1 MSGLPTLLKPG
12 AVLPQPWMSTAQKNK
27 LSSVTSI
34 DFLIE
39 YLLERAWN
47 KQEPPKI
54 PIKGPGSRVLVLR
67 SGTGTG
73 KSTVIPAYIY
83 TKFFEELNLKK
94 NIICTQPTVVT
105 ASDIPY
111 QIVQN
116 YKNLTM
122 GTNIGFQTG
131 SLVRKPVKG
140 VLFATVGILL
150 QHLKLLTDEEFMRKY
165 SYIILDEIHN
175 RSIEVD
181 TTLFYLKNLLDR
193 NYENP
198 ECPFIILTSGTFEPE
213 VFMNYFGCPKDA
225 FLDVVGSSHPII
237 DNFTTFDVSDYISY
251 AVDLIEKIH
260 LENLPDITNNKE
272 YRDIMLFLQGG
283 SQIKKVIDEI
293 HKLNANVFIK
303 GLEYSISHMKEQQKK
318 YTGGKA
324 SKQQETYYLCPI
336 MLMSENIQ
344 KGEKDYQD
352 LYSDIS
358 SVLVDIYEFDDEGKR
373 TDKVIDTVHASR
385 KVIISTNSAETGIT
399 IPGLKYCIDSGMV
412 NESQFNPNFG
422 CNILMNKNVTQASSR
437 QRRGRVGRKEPGV
450 FYTCYTKETYD
461 KMPAIPF
468 PDIVKADATG
478 FVLDVI
484 LSDTET
490 KLEEVDIENVDNVDE
505 CFQMNQFD
513 QRWYKL
519 SHTKPFDVKKL
530 NFIQYPAADSL
541 SYAVEKLHGLG
552 FIDHEYKPTLFG
564 YLGSKFRKVDIENVR
579 MILGGYQHGANILDL
594 ITIACFLQAGHK
606 LGIKK
611 NKYVP
616 RNILDL
622 EEEEAMMYF
631 TKVIADEFIEYLF
644 IWDDYMSAIDDLDK
658 LVGKYVES
666 AGGAGKKSTKKT
678 TVKTVSK
685 TDPHYIRSYLRKWAE
700 QNGFSYDVLVKITM
714 ARDEM
719 IADLLNIGINPY
731 HNGLGLPRGKYNLK
745 KIIRKNLAEGLSEI
759 QKIKQSIYEGYRF
772 NLYTWDQERN
782 SYVSAYGNN
791 PVTLDSKIVKA
802 KELSDKPKNIVLA
815 SCMLQPSSTNPGM
828 YDFIGGDVSVL
839 DGYVD
844 PDYGYIFH

>member
-12 AVLPQPWMSTAQKNK
+12 AVLYQPWMTTAQKNK
-27 LSSVTSI
+27 LSTQKSI
-34 DFLIE
+34 DFLID
-39 YLLERAWN
+39 YLLERSWN

-73 KSTVIPAYIY
+73 KSTVVPAHIY
-83 TKFFEELNLKK
+83 TKFFEELVIKK

-111 QIVQN
+111 QIIQN
-116 YKNLTM
+116 YKNLHM
-122 GTNIGFQTG
+122 DVNIGFQTG

-150 QHLKLLTDEEFMRKY
+150 QHLKLLTDEEFMKKY
-165 SYIILDEIHN
+165 SFIILDEIHN

-193 NYENP
+193 NYEHP
-198 ECPFIILTSGTFEPE
+198 DCPYIILTSGTFEPE
-213 VFMNYFGCPKDA
+213 VFMNYFKCPKDA
-225 FLDVVGSSHPII
+225 FLDVVGSSHPIV
-237 DNFTTFDVSDYISY
+237 DNFTTFDVTDYISY

-260 LENLPDITNNKE
+260 LENIPDITAGKE

-283 SQIKKVIDEI
+283 AQIKKVTDEI
-293 HKLNANVFIK
+293 HKLNASVFVK
-303 GLEYSISHMKEQQKK
+303 GLEYSVSHMKTQQKK
-318 YTGGKA
+318 YTGGKTA
-324 SKQQETYYLCPI
+324 PETYYLCPI

-352 LYSDIS
+352 LFSDIS
-358 SVLVDIYEFDDEGKR
+358 SVLVAIYEFDDDGKR
-373 TDKVIDTVHASR
+373 TDNVIDTVHASR

-422 CNILMNKNVTQASSR
+422 CDILMNKNITQASSR

-461 KMPAIPF
+461 LMPTIPF

-490 KLEEVDIENVDNVDE
+490 KLEEIDKENISKDIDE

-513 QRWYKL
+513 QRWYRL
-519 SHTKPFDVKKL
+519 TYTKPFNVKKL

-564 YLGSKFRKVDIENVR
+564 YFGSKFRKVDIENVR
-579 MILGGYQHGANILDL
+579 MILAGYQHGACILDL
-594 ITIACFLQAGHK
+594 ITITCFLQAGHK

-611 NKYVP
+611 NKYIP

-622 EEEEAMMYF
+622 SDEESMVYF
-631 TKVIADEFIEYLF
+631 TKVIADEFIEYIF
-644 IWDDYMSAIDDLDK
+644 IWDDYMSAIADLNK
-658 LVGKYVES
+658 LVGKYADKVDGSGVKTKE
-666 AGGAGKKSTKKT
+666 KKQQS
-678 TVKTVSK
+678 KTVSK
-685 TDPHYIRSYLRKWAE
+685 TDPHYIRNYLRKWAE
-700 QNGFSYDVLVKITM
+700 QNYFSYDVLLKITA

-719 IADLLNIGINPY
+719 IADLLNIGLNPY
-731 HNGLGLPRGKYNLK
+731 HNSLNLPRGTYNLK
-745 KIIRKNLAEGLSEI
+745 KIIRNNLDEGLAEV
-759 QKIKQSIYEGYRF
+759 QKIKKSIYEGYRF
-772 NLYTWDQERN
+772 DVYTWNTERN
-782 SYVSAYGNN
+782 SYVSEYGNN
-791 PVTLDSKIVKA
+791 SVILDSKITKS
-802 KELSDKPKNIVLA
+802 KDPNERPKNIVLA

-828 YDFIGGDVSVL
+828 YDFTGGDVSVL
-839 DGYVD
+839 DDYVD
-844 PDYGYIFH
+844 VDYGFINT

>member
-1 MSGLPTLLKPG
+1 MK
-12 AVLPQPWMSTAQKNK
+12 
-27 LSSVTSI
+27 SI

-47 KQEPPKI
+47 KLEPPKI

-73 KSTVIPAYIY
+73 KSTVIPANIY
-83 TKFFEELNLKK
+83 TKFFEELGNRK

-105 ASDIPY
+105 AADIPY

-122 GTNIGFQTG
+122 GSNIGFQTG
-131 SLVRKPVKG
+131 TLVRKPVKG

-150 QHLKLLTDEEFMRKY
+150 QHLKLLTDDEFMKKY

-193 NYENP
+193 CYENP
-198 ECPFIILTSGTFEPE
+198 ECPYIILTSGTFEPE

-225 FLDVVGSSHPII
+225 FLDVVGSSFPIV

-251 AVDLIEKIH
+251 SVDLIEKIH
-260 LENLPDITNNKE
+260 LENIKDITDNKE

-283 SQIKKVIDEI
+283 SQIKKVTDKI
-293 HKLNANVFIK
+293 HLLNAQVFIK
-303 GLEYSISHMKEQQKK
+303 GLEHSIEHMKEQQKK
-318 YTGGKA
+318 YGGKA
-324 SKQQETYYLCPI
+324 KDTPVTYYLCPI

-344 KGEKDYQD
+344 KGAKDYQD
-352 LYSDIS
+352 LFSDIS
-358 SVLVDIYEFDDEGKR
+358 SVLIDIYEFDDDGKR
-373 TDKVIDTVHASR
+373 TDNVIDTVHASR

-412 NESQFNPNFG
+412 QESQFNPNFG
-422 CNILMNKNVTQASSR
+422 CDILMNKNVTQASSR
-437 QRRGRVGRKEPGV
+437 QRRGRVGRKDPGL

-484 LSDTET
+484 LTDTET
-490 KLEEVDIENVDNVDE
+490 KLEEVDTSNNTDNLDDE

-519 SHTKPFDVKKL
+519 THKKPFDAKKL
-530 NFIQYPAADSL
+530 NFIQYPASDSL

-552 FIDHEYKPTLFG
+552 FIDHEYKPTLLG

-579 MILGGYQHGANILDL
+579 MILAGYQHGANILDL
-594 ITIACFLQAGHK
+594 ITITCFVQAGHK

-611 NKYVP
+611 NKYIP

-622 EEEEAMMYF
+622 NDEDSMLYF

-644 IWDDYMSAIDDLDK
+644 IWDDYMSAIDDLNKIASKYTGGKTKSSKKQDK
-658 LVGKYVES
+658 KQDKQD
-666 AGGAGKKSTKKT
+666 KKQDKKDKKDKK
-678 TVKTVSK
+678 VDKSSK
-685 TDPHYIRSYLRKWAE
+685 KQDIRNYLPNWAE
-700 QNGFSYDVLVKITM
+700 KNGFSYDILLKITS

-719 IADLLNIGINPY
+719 IADLLNIGLNPY
-731 HNGLGLPRGKYNLK
+731 ANSLGLPRGTYNLK
-745 KIIRKNLAEGLSEI
+745 KIIRHNLQEGLEEV
-759 QKIKQSIYEGYRF
+759 QKIKKSIYEGYRF
-772 NLYTWDQERN
+772 DLYTWDQTRN
-782 SYVSAYGNN
+782 SYVSKYGNN
-791 PVTLDSKIVKA
+791 PVVLDSKLVKT
-802 KELSDKPKNIVLA
+802 KDPSDRPKNIILA
-815 SCMLQPSSTNPGM
+815 SCMLQPSSINPGM
-828 YDFIGGDVSVL
+828 YDFIGGDISVL

-844 PDYGYIFH
+844 PDYGFLYN

>member
-12 AVLPQPWMSTAQKNK
+12 AVLPQPWMSSSQRGK
-27 LSSVTSI
+27 LSTMKSI

-39 YLLERAWN
+39 YLLDRAWN

-73 KSTVIPAYIY
+73 KSTVIPANIY
-83 TKFFEELNLKK
+83 TKFFEELGNKK

-116 YKNLTM
+116 YKNLLI

-131 SLVRKPVKG
+131 TLVRKPVKG

-150 QHLKLLTDEEFMRKY
+150 QHLKLLTDEEFMKKY

-198 ECPFIILTSGTFEPE
+198 ECPYVILTSGTFEPD
-213 VFMNYFGCPKDA
+213 VFMDYFECPKDA
-225 FLDVVGSSHPII
+225 FLDVVGSSHPIV

-251 AVDLIEKIH
+251 SVDLIEKIH
-260 LENLPDITNNKE
+260 LENLKDITDNKE

-283 SQIKKVIDEI
+283 SQIKKVTDEI
-293 HKLNANVFIK
+293 HKLNATVFIK
-303 GLEYSISHMKEQQKK
+303 GLEYSTTHMKDRQKK
-318 YTGGKA
+318 YGGK
-324 SKQQETYYLCPI
+324 SSRKDKLDTYFLCPI

-352 LYSDIS
+352 LFSDIG
-358 SVLVDIYEFDDEGKR
+358 SVLVDIYEFDDDGKR
-373 TDKVIDTVHASR
+373 TDKVIDVVHASR

-450 FYTCYTKETYD
+450 FFTCYTKDTYD

-468 PDIVKADATG
+468 PDIVKADVTG

-490 KLEEVDIENVDNVDE
+490 KLEEIDADKVTDE

-519 SHTKPFDVKKL
+519 TYTKPFDVKKL

-541 SYAVEKLHGLG
+541 GYAVEKLHTLG

-564 YLGSKFRKVDIENVR
+564 YLGSKFRKVNIENVR
-579 MILGGYQHGANILDL
+579 MILAGYQHGANILDL
-594 ITIACFLQAGHK
+594 ITITCFLQAGHK

-622 EEEEAMMYF
+622 EEDESMLYF
-631 TKVIADEFIEYLF
+631 TKIIADEFIEYLF
-644 IWDDYMSAIDDLDK
+644 IWDEYLSTIEDLSK
-658 LVGKYVES
+658 LML
-666 AGGAGKKSTKKT
+666 KKS
-678 TVKTVSK
+678 
-685 TDPHYIRSYLRKWAE
+685 DPERIRNYLSKWAE
-700 QNGFSYDVLVKITM
+700 QNSFSYDVLMKITA

-719 IADLLNIGINPY
+719 IADLLNIGLNPY
-731 HNGLGLPRGKYNLK
+731 YNGLGLPRGKYNLK
-745 KIIRKNLAEGLSEI
+745 KIIRSNLEEGLSEI
-759 QKIKQSIYEGYRF
+759 QNIKKAIYEGYRL
-772 NLYTWDQERN
+772 NLYTWDGERK

-791 PVTLDSKIVKA
+791 SVTLDSKLVKM
-802 KELSDKPKNIVLA
+802 KDPNDRPKNIILA

-828 YDFIGGDVSVL
+828 YDFTGGDISVM
-839 DGYVD
+839 DSYVEVDHGYLK
-844 PDYGYIFH
+844 